1 MEFKKN
7 LAPFREFIKK
17 NHKNAL
23 IYSNNI
29 SKFAEKS
36 FRGEAFKIKS
46 DLAHNVN
53 QDEYLYIP
61 VNLGRVITRIYTDF
75 VIGMWFAV
83 DFWKDETNQK
93 FVEIS
98 DKIQLQIKL
107 NEAINNQSSIGY
119 GLLRLRN
126 KDGKPR
132 VELIPLPNYLANMD
146 GLSIGDTFEDIKEHV
161 IFTVQK
167 DEDGKSYFLVDRYE
181 KEGDVRRGYYKERRA
196 NNGNFILTER
206 LLEAE
211 EEETLESLPLYLFNN
226 DLDNPHVVGNDEQIR
241 HLQKDDIGEIPRYFH
256 QSDYVDLADLFQ
268 EINDRGSQIS
278 VEFIKNL
285 TSKMSVPAGFVNAQ
299 TVAALKKDAESNKFT
314 KNPDFLV
321 HNPGEEPAR
330 YIEKNAEYVKVS
342 ISDYMPYLLKL
353 VGFLASIPTV
363 LLANAIYGA
372 NNPVGTTEKEFT
384 PFYSRVW
391 KKQQMIYSSLQRL
404 FKDLMYIE
412 WIKTD
417 LPTIRFKKPA
427 AYDIGERTNT
437 AVQQMNAGIMSKASA
452 IAYTMGYDETEV
464 QEELDKI
471 QEEEQEAYKKYDSKN
486 IEFEDEDVDEKNE
499 NLDENL
505 DEEEEKDAKKSQ
517 K

>member
-7 LAPFREFIKK
+7 LAPFREFIKL

-53 QDEYLYIP
+53 KDEYLYIP

-75 VIGMWFAV
+75 VIGMWYNV
-83 DFWKDETNQK
+83 DFGTDKINKK
-93 FVEIS
+93 FVELS
-98 DKIQLQIKL
+98 DKLQLQIKL

-119 GLLRLRN
+119 GILRLRK
-126 KDGKPR
+126 KDDKPR
-132 VELIPLPNYLANMD
+132 VELIPLPNYLANMEW
-146 GLSIGDTFEDIKEHV
+146 LSIGDTFEDIKEHV
-161 IFTVQK
+161 IFTVQR
-167 DEDGKSYFLVDRYE
+167 DEVDGTSYFLVDRYE
-181 KEGDVRRGYYKERRA
+181 KEWNKRRGYYKERRA

-211 EEETLESLPLYLFNN
+211 EEELLDSLPLYIFNN
-226 DLDNPHVVGNDEQIR
+226 DLDNPHVVGMDEEIR
-241 HLQKDDIGEIPRYFH
+241 KLSKTDIGEIPRYFH
-256 QSDYVDLADLFQ
+256 QSDYVDLGDLFQ

-285 TSKMSVPAGFVNAQ
+285 TSKMSVPAGFMNAQ
-299 TVAALKKDAESNKFT
+299 TVQGLRNGANPENKKFS

-321 HNPGEEPAR
+321 HNAGEEPAK
-330 YIEKNAEYVKVS
+330 YIEKDATYVQVS
-342 ISDYMPYLLKL
+342 IKDYMPYLLKL
-353 VGFLASIPTV
+353 IGFLASIPTV

-384 PFYSRVW
+384 PFYKRVE

-404 FKDLMYIE
+404 FKDLMLYAGIT
-412 WIKTD
+412 TD
-417 LPTIRFKKPA
+417 LPTIKFNKPT
-427 AYDIGERTNT
+427 AYDIAERTNT
-437 AVQQMNAGIMSKASA
+437 AVQQMNAGIMSKSSA
-452 IAYTMGYDETEV
+452 IAYTMWYDEQEV

-471 QEEEQEAYKKYDSKN
+471 AEEETEAYKKYDSKN
-486 IEFEDEDVDEKNE
+486 MEFKDEDVDEKKDDSDE
-499 NLDENL
+499 NLDENV
-505 DEEEEKDAKKSQ
+505 DDKE
-517 K
+517 